1 MFTLLYLEKFS
12 LGMLSQFWIALLL
25 GLVPSPF
32 GITSALPSI
41 PNPQKKG
48 AFDQI
53 LQANLGT
60 ERDCKYM
67 FVYP

>member
-1 MFTLLYLEKFS
+1 
-12 LGMLSQFWIALLL
+12 MLFQLWIALLL

-41 PNPQKKG
+41 PNLQKKG